1 MSVDAHKWLYL
12 PKACGV
18 VLVRDGAAL
27 ERAFVHDEAY
37 MLHSDDGLN
46 AVDRTLEYSRPFRA
60 LKLWLAFRVH
70 GAAAFREAIGDNI
83 VLARRL
89 AEIIR
94 AHPELELVVAEP
106 QLSTVPF
113 RHVPPGV
120 ADLDAHNL
128 ALVEA
133 LQHDS
138 RVYVSSA
145 SIDGRAC
152 LRPCIVN
159 FRTTEED
166 VQALVD
172 VAVEMGRSL
181 ATTRTSTT

>member
-1 MSVDAHKWLYL
+1 M
-12 PKACGV
+12 
-18 VLVRDGAAL
+18 
-27 ERAFVHDEAY
+27 
-37 MLHSDDGLN
+37 
-46 AVDRTLEYSRPFRA
+46 
-60 LKLWLAFRVH
+60 
-70 GAAAFREAIGDNI
+70 
-83 VLARRL
+83 
-89 AEIIR
+89 
-94 AHPELELVVAEP
+94 AEP

-133 LQHDS
+133 LQNDS

-172 VAVEMGRSL
+172 VAVELGRSL
-181 ATTRTSTT
+181 RWIATT

>member
-1 MSVDAHKWLYL
+1 M
-12 PKACGV
+12 
-18 VLVRDGAAL
+18 LVRERSAL

-37 MLHSDDGLN
+37 MLHGEDELN

-70 GAAAFREAIGDNI
+70 GAAAFRDAIADN
-83 VLARRL
+83 VALARRL
-89 AEIIR
+89 ADAVR
-94 AHPELELVVAEP
+94 AQPELELVVSEP

-113 RHVPPGV
+113 RHVPPGID
-120 ADLDAHNL
+120 DLDGHNL

-145 SIDGRAC
+145 EIDGLVC

-159 FRTTEED
+159 YRTTAED
-166 VQALVD
+166 VDALIEVTL
-172 VAVEMGRSL
+172 ELGREL
-181 ATTRTSTT
+181 AGATRTS

>member
-1 MSVDAHKWLYL
+1 M
-12 PKACGV
+12 
-18 VLVRDGAAL
+18 
-27 ERAFVHDEAY
+27 
-37 MLHSDDGLN
+37 
-46 AVDRTLEYSRPFRA
+46 
-60 LKLWLAFRVH
+60 H

-145 SIDGRAC
+145 VDRRPRLPAAVHRQLPHHGGGRAGA
-152 LRPCIVN
+152 R
-159 FRTTEED
+159 RRR
-166 VQALVD
+166 
-172 VAVEMGRSL
+172 GRARAARWL
-181 ATTRTSTT
+181 ATT